1 MKMEKE
7 KSLLDIE
14 SESESSE
21 EDEYEANIE
30 FSNACRHYY
39 LSRLEAT
46 ESFKKDLKKEDS
58 EKEIISPRQRRRPNT
73 IDDKMEELR
82 TEMVSVLRLKNIFY

>member
-1 MKMEKE
+1 MLLDMKMEKSQSE
-7 KSLLDIE
+7 INIATD

-21 EDEYEANIE
+21 DDKYEADIE

-46 ESFKKDLKKEDS
+46 ESFKKDLKKEDTVKKS
-58 EKEIISPRQRRRPNT
+58 ISPKQRRRST
-73 IDDKMEELR
+73 IDDKMETLR
-82 TEMVSVLRLKNIFY
+82 TEMVRFGC

>member
-1 MKMEKE
+1 MEKE

-21 EDEYEANIE
+21 EGEYEANIE

-46 ESFKKDLKKEDS
+46 ESFKKDLKKEHS
-58 EKEIISPRQRRRPNT
+58 EKKNTSPRQPNT

-82 TEMVSVLRLKNIFY
+82 TGMVSV

>member
-1 MKMEKE
+1 MEKE
-7 KSLLDIE
+7 KSLFDIE

-21 EDEYEANIE
+21 EGEYEANIE

-46 ESFKKDLKKEDS
+46 ESFKKDLKKEHS
-58 EKEIISPRQRRRPNT
+58 EKKNTSPWQRRRPNT

-82 TEMVSVLRLKNIFY
+82 TEMVSV

>member
-1 MKMEKE
+1 MFLDMKMEKE

-21 EDEYEANIE
+21 KGEYEANIE
-30 FSNACRHYY
+30 FSNTCRHYY
-39 LSRLEAT
+39 LSRMEAT

-58 EKEIISPRQRRRPNT
+58 EKKNISPRQRRRPNT

-82 TEMVSVLRLKNIFY
+82 SEMVSV

>member
-30 FSNACRHYY
+30 FSNSCRHYY

-46 ESFKKDLKKEDS
+46 ESFKKDLKKEDT
-58 EKEIISPRQRRRPNT
+58 EKKVISPRQRRRPNT

-82 TEMVSVLRLKNIFY
+82 TEMVSF